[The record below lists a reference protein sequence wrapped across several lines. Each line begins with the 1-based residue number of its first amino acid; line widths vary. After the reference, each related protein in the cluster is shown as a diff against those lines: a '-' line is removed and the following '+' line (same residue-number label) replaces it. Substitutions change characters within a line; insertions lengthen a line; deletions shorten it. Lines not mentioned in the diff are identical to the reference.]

1 MDSSYMDSSYMD
13 SSYMD
18 GGYMRLKC
26 WQFNCMLWLPR

>member
-1 MDSSYMDSSYMD
+1 MDGGYMDGGYMD
-13 SSYMD
+13 GGYMD